1 MAPPLGAE
9 AAAGAAALDAGTGAV
24 ATVEGPLEAALTLAA
39 SDEEDGTPEFV
50 GAVEL
55 GVLGTGA
62 AWSLAPVPFCAL
74 CSSPLQPDTSVSA
87 PSKDI
92 HNKEARVVRTMTVPL
107 VDGLVFRYSTSI
119 QSATGNIFRTPHRE
133 HDARLQSRE
142 SMRLTGHQL
151 KHALTETFGLEAF
164 RPLQQEVIQS
174 VVVQDTLAVL
184 PTGAGKSLCYQL
196 PALELPGV
204 TVVVSPLIA
213 LMKDQADKLAAL
225 DIPCAELNSHI
236 AASDYTAA
244 LEKLQRQELEFVF
257 TTPEQLASDA
267 LMLVL
272 ERVKIDLFVID
283 EAHCISEW
291 GHDFRPAYLE
301 LRAALLR
308 LKNPRVLALTAT
320 ATPTIIDDIKRA
332 LDRPQL
338 HVINGGI
345 YRENLAFSVVH
356 VTHEA
361 EKLAALRRLLAR
373 FDGCGIVYTA
383 TIRDARAVQAALN
396 EDSVALY
403 HGKLSKAERA
413 AAQDRFMR
421 GAARIMVATNAF
433 GMGIDRADVRF
444 VIHYAIPGSLEAYYQ
459 EAGRAGRDGN
469 PAHCVLLY
477 DLRDRRT
484 QQFFLGGRY
493 PNKAQAQAVQK
504 ALSDNPGKLNAEE
517 LRAATSIPKN
527 KLRVVLNL
535 LREEGLLKRTG
546 SLVPTRPLANDE
558 VASLVERYAA
568 RHQQDRDS
576 LEHMSFYAQSV
587 ICRWKIL
594 LEHFSEGADFESCR
608 RCDNCRRADSIVI
621 PEPPAP
627 EPERP
632 ILFPPGLPVRLP
644 KHGRGIVA
652 ADHGD
657 TVSVSFA
664 DGKTREFARGF
675 VRPAGKSG
683 KPLKSSV

>member
-1 MAPPLGAE
+1 
-9 AAAGAAALDAGTGAV
+9 
-24 ATVEGPLEAALTLAA
+24 
-39 SDEEDGTPEFV
+39 
-50 GAVEL
+50 
-55 GVLGTGA
+55 
-62 AWSLAPVPFCAL
+62 
-74 CSSPLQPDTSVSA
+74 
-87 PSKDI
+87 
-92 HNKEARVVRTMTVPL
+92 
-107 VDGLVFRYSTSI
+107 
-119 QSATGNIFRTPHRE
+119 
-133 HDARLQSRE
+133 
-142 SMRLTGHQL
+142 MRLTGQQL
-151 KHALTETFGLEAF
+151 KQTLTQTFGLEAF
-164 RPLQQEVIQS
+164 RPLQQEVIES
-174 VVVQDTLAVL
+174 VVAQDTLAVL

-213 LMKDQADKLAAL
+213 LMKDQADKLTAL
-225 DIPCAELNSHI
+225 EIPCAELNSHI
-236 AASDYTAA
+236 ATSDYAEA
-244 LEKLQRQELEFVF
+244 LEKLQREELEFIF
-257 TTPEQLASDA
+257 TTPEQLTSGA
-267 LMLVL
+267 LTTVL
-272 ERVKIDLFVID
+272 EKVKIDLFVID

-301 LRAALLR
+301 LRTALLR

-320 ATPTIIDDIKRA
+320 ATPKIIDDIKRA
-332 LDRPQL
+332 LDRPGL

-345 YRENLAFSVVH
+345 YRDNLVFSVVH

-361 EKLAALRRLLAR
+361 EKLDALHRLLAR
-373 FDGCGIVYTA
+373 FEGCGIIYTS
-383 TIRDARAVQAALN
+383 TIRDARAVQAALS
-396 EDSVALY
+396 DQSVALY

-413 AAQDRFMR
+413 AAQDSFMR
-421 GAARIMVATNAF
+421 GDARIMVATNAF

-477 DLRDRRT
+477 DLKDRRT

-493 PNKAQAQAVQK
+493 PTRAQAEIVQNI
-504 ALSDNPGKLNAEE
+504 LSENLKSLDMEG
-517 LRAATSIPKN
+517 LRAATSMPKN

-546 SLVPTRPLANDE
+546 PLVLKRPLANDE

-587 ICRWKIL
+587 MCRWKIL
-594 LEHFSEGADFESCR
+594 LQHFSEAADFESCG
-608 RCDNCRRADSIVI
+608 RCDNCRRTDAIVI
-621 PEPPAP
+621 QEPAVP
-627 EPERP
+627 EPERA

-644 KHGRGIVA
+644 KHGRGVVA

-675 VRPAGKSG
+675 VRPAGKFS
-683 KPLKSSV
+683 KPLKSPL